1 MKNKIKL
8 PTVTLF
14 AASSVEIDHTQDSL
28 KISSYEIE
36 FASIKFLTS
45 KKPKINFPEIE
56 YIEIPEI
63 DINGYNKIM
72 INDLHKYFD
81 TSHCLIV
88 QSDSFVINPN
98 EWTNEFLKYDYIGA
112 PWTKTI
118 NPKKNLQID
127 LKKNRVGNGGFSLR
141 SKKLAAT
148 TKDINLS
155 DLNVP
160 LITED
165 VVTCHYLY
173 EDLIKKGISFA
184 HIELA
189 SKFSVEHVET
199 NKEFGIGPGNVFG
212 FHGKHLRKFFKEKFT
227 KKKNLNELFK

>member
-1 MKNKIKL
+1 MFKKKKL
-8 PTVTLF
+8 SDVTLL
-14 AASSVEIDHTQDSL
+14 AVSSIEIDHTQDSL

-88 QSDSFVINPN
+88 QSDSFVVNPN

-141 SKKLAAT
+141 SKKLAVA

-155 DLNVP
+155 ELNLP

-165 VVTCHYLY
+165 VVMCHYLY

-184 HIELA
+184 PIELA

>member
-1 MKNKIKL
+1 MIKKKKL
-8 PTVTLF
+8 SDVTLL
-14 AASSVEIDHTQDSL
+14 AVSSIEIDYTQDSL

-72 INDLHKYFD
+72 INDLHKYFS

-88 QSDSFVINPN
+88 QSDSFVVNPN

-112 PWTKTI
+112 PWTKII
-118 NPKKNLQID
+118 NPKKDLQID

-141 SKKLAAT
+141 SKKLAAA

-184 HIELA
+184 PIELA

>member
-1 MKNKIKL
+1 MIKKKKL
-8 PTVTLF
+8 SDVTLL
-14 AASSVEIDHTQDSL
+14 AVSSIEIDYTQDSL

-72 INDLHKYFD
+72 INDLHKYFS

-88 QSDSFVINPN
+88 QSDSFVVNPN

-112 PWTKTI
+112 PWTKII
-118 NPKKNLQID
+118 NPKKDLQID

-141 SKKLAAT
+141 SKKLAEAT
-148 TKDINLS
+148 KNINLS
-155 DLNVP
+155 ELNLP

-184 HIELA
+184 PIELA

>member
-1 MKNKIKL
+1 MFKKKKL
-8 PTVTLF
+8 SDVTLL
-14 AASSVEIDHTQDSL
+14 AVSSIEIDHAQDSL

-88 QSDSFVINPN
+88 QSDSFVVNPN

-141 SKKLAAT
+141 SKKLAEAT
-148 TKDINLS
+148 KNINLS
-155 DLNVP
+155 ELNLP

-173 EDLIKKGISFA
+173 EDLIKKDISFA
-184 HIELA
+184 PIELA

>member
-45 KKPKINFPEIE
+45 KNPKINFPEIE

-88 QSDSFVINPN
+88 QSDSFVVNPN

-141 SKKLAAT
+141 SKKLAVA
-148 TKDINLS
+148 TKDIKLSELNL
-155 DLNVP
+155 P

-165 VVTCHYLY
+165 VVMCHYLY

-184 HIELA
+184 PIELA